1 MSTLRRLVWRL
12 RHPGHPRY
20 VGGPRTDHLTGTRC
34 VHPAG
39 HDGFCRS
46 RSGFGWENRW

>member
-20 VGGPRTDHLTGTRC
+20 VGGQFTDHLAGTRC
-34 VHPAG
+34 AHPTG